1 MQVDGEPVMMK
12 PCRIEISLGN
22 HSSAPS
28 AKMLVRNKTA
38 TCKNDAFDSFQRRHI
53 IELNHNR
60 INPINLLQK
69 LSDAVR
75 DDEIETWAAKTIQ
88 HSFKQY
94 KKKTLSQEVTET

>member
-1 MQVDGEPVMMK
+1 MVHK
-12 PCRIEISLGN
+12 RYSF
-22 HSSAPS
+22 
-28 AKMLVRNKTA
+28 LV
-38 TCKNDAFDSFQRRHI
+38 FI
-53 IELNHNR
+53 LELNHNR
-60 INPINLLQK
+60 INQINLLQK

>member
-1 MQVDGEPVMMK
+1 MNQ
-12 PCRIEISLGN
+12 
-22 HSSAPS
+22 
-28 AKMLVRNKTA
+28 
-38 TCKNDAFDSFQRRHI
+38 
-53 IELNHNR
+53 
-60 INPINLLQK
+60 INLLLK